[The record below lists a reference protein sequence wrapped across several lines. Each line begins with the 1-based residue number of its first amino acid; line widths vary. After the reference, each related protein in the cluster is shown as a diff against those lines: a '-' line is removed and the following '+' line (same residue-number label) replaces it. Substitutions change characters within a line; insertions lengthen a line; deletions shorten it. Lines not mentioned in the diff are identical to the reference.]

1 MQAASHLM
9 VAIGTGAG
17 AETGALAGRP
27 SVRRYSQRHRR
38 IVMMKLGID
47 VERHGCLEPN
57 LHKDGR

>member
-9 VAIGTGAG
+9 VAITGAG

-27 SVRRYSQRHRR
+27 SVRRYSQCDRR
-38 IVMMKLGID
+38 VVMMKLGID
-47 VERHGCLEPN
+47 VERHDCLEPN